1 MKHINDNSLNTA
13 GGIVLS
19 NNKVLFIIKND
30 IWDLPKGKIG
40 LNRTKLK
47 TAKQEIHEET
57 GLRKKDLNTIKKL
70 VPTYYFKN
78 ISGELVLKKTT
89 WYLFHYVGKADVK
102 LIPALEEN
110 ITHCEWID
118 IKKINKVFENTHER
132 IKYIL
137 ELFLI
142 DHKNSKNWSKS

>member
-1 MKHINDNSLNTA
+1 M
-13 GGIVLS
+13 
-19 NNKVLFIIKND
+19 
-30 IWDLPKGKIG
+30 
-40 LNRTKLK
+40 
-47 TAKQEIHEET
+47 
-57 GLRKKDLNTIKKL
+57 
-70 VPTYYFKN
+70 
-78 ISGELVLKKTT
+78 
-89 WYLFHYVGKADVK
+89 K

>member
-78 ISGELVLKKTT
+78 ISGDSFDNIVHQAKLVNP
-89 WYLFHYVGKADVK
+89 WF
-102 LIPALEEN
+102 
-110 ITHCEWID
+110 
-118 IKKINKVFENTHER
+118 THE
-132 IKYIL
+132 
-137 ELFLI
+137 
-142 DHKNSKNWSKS
+142 HVKNSFSSLSKLLNEDNLRNWI